1 MTGNLRHI
9 NNVINQQGFS
19 KKDGKENNFEKSN
32 STPLVHENCNYSD
45 FGLVVGIGAFLVFAG
60 IILYAL
66 IA

>member
-9 NNVINQQGFS
+9 NNVMNQQSFS
-19 KKDGKENNFEKSN
+19 KGKIKIARIEEEDCK
-32 STPLVHENCNYSD
+32 PLVHESCNCSN
-45 FGLVVGIGAFLVFAG
+45 FGLAVAAGALLVFAG